1 MYGEEFQDDDKIY
14 DEINIVPMLDLSYVL
29 MIIFVLMAAATIA
42 GIRLDLP
49 QASNRE
55 TLETAETRSISVLA
69 TGEIYLDG
77 VPVSLVELEGELRN
91 AYAENELVPIVVR
104 GDGAAAYASVV
115 AVLDVAKGV
124 GISRI
129 GLPTAVIPSSE
140 R

>member
-1 MYGEEFQDDDKIY
+1 MYGDEFQDDKIY

-55 TLETAETRSISVLA
+55 TLETAETLSISVLA

-77 VPVSLVELEGELRN
+77 MPVSLVELERDLRL
-91 AYAENELVPIVVR
+91 AYAANELVPIVVR

-129 GLPTAVIPSSE
+129 GLPTAVIPASE

>member
-1 MYGEEFQDDDKIY
+1 MSGDEFQDDDQVY
-14 DEINIVPMLDLSYVL
+14 DQINIVPMLDLSYVL

-55 TLETAETRSISVLA
+55 TLEAAETRSISVLA

-77 VPVSLVELEGELRN
+77 APVSLVELEQELRT
-91 AYAENELVPIVVR
+91 AYAANELVPIVVR
-104 GDGAAAYASVV
+104 GDGAAAYASIV

-129 GLPTAVIPSSE
+129 GLPTAVIRSSE